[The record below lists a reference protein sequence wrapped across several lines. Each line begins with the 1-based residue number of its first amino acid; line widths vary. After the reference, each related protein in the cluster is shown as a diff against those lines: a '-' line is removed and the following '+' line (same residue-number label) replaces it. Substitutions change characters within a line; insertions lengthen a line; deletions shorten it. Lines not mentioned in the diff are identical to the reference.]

1 MNTPEPAPDGHP
13 FVPGIPP
20 AHHSRGER
28 ILHVDDEPT
37 VTRAVQRVLQKLGYL
52 VETYNDSTVALGRLR
67 AAPAEFDLVLTDL
80 MMPSVDGIEI
90 AEAARA
96 LRPELPVVL
105 LSAYT
110 GAHSIAAVQAS
121 GVREIIA
128 KPASVAAI
136 AASLRRALDLPPSP
150 A

>member
-1 MNTPEPAPDGHP
+1 MNHPEPAPSDRP

-37 VTRAVQRVLQKLGYL
+37 VTLAVQRVLQKLGYE
-52 VETYNDSTVALGRLR
+52 VESFNNSLSALDRLR
-67 AAPAEFDLVLTDL
+67 TAPGEFDLILTDL
-80 MMPSVDGIEI
+80 MMPIVDGLAI
-90 AEAARA
+90 AAAART

-110 GAHSIAAVQAS
+110 GAHTIAAMRAS
-121 GVREIIA
+121 GVSEIIA
-128 KPASVAAI
+128 KPANVATI
-136 AASLRRALDLPPSP
+136 AASLRRALDS
-150 A
+150 ASTA

>member
-1 MNTPEPAPDGHP
+1 MNFPEPAPSGRP
-13 FVPGIPP
+13 LVPGVPP

-37 VTRAVQRVLQKLGYL
+37 VTLAVQRVLQKLGYE
-52 VETYNDSTVALGRLR
+52 VETFNNSVAALDRLR
-67 AAPAEFDLVLTDL
+67 TAPGEFDLVLTDL
-80 MMPSVDGIEI
+80 MMPIVDGLEI
-90 AEAARA
+90 AEAARI

-110 GAHSIAAVQAS
+110 GAHSIAAMHAS

-128 KPASVAAI
+128 KPANVATI
-136 AASLRRALDLPPSP
+136 AASLRRALES
-150 A
+150 ASTA